1 MRRTTEKPH
10 RMKKKD
16 VKENYKVTEFQN
28 NFHPDVH
35 HNRHFLF
42 PHGNIAWRMKYI
54 SRLIYNNV

>member
-42 PHGNIAWRMKYI
+42 PHGNIA
-54 SRLIYNNV
+54 